1 AADLAAGF
9 RRAGLARLP
18 RLRGHRGA
26 RRREGP
32 AAEGPRQRQRN
43 DPAQPRAPH
52 GRRHGRRSLPRDVHA
67 RAGLPGAGPRA
78 GGRGAADRC
87 RCERARR
94 GARRGAHRERGPDG
108 RRDRVAGAAAQAR
121 SRQPRLRDL
130 RPAVGAGIR
139 DGNYADLGD
148 GIRLHYACAG
158 RQGEPL
164 MLFLHGFPEFWYAW
178 RGMLPYYGRSRFA
191 VAPDLRGYNL
201 SSRPAEVEHY
211 RIGRLIEDV
220 DRFIKAL
227 GYQDAIVVAHDW
239 GGALAWS
246 VAISRPQLVSRLV
259 MMNAPHPVP
268 FARALAHDPA
278 QQAASQYMNWL
289 RRPGSED
296 ALAADD
302 FALMQKFLRG
312 FSRTDWLDGPT
323 LAAYKA

>member
-1 AADLAAGF
+1 MS
-9 RRAGLARLP
+9 
-18 RLRGHRGA
+18 
-26 RRREGP
+26 
-32 AAEGPRQRQRN
+32 AEI
-43 DPAQPRAPH
+43 
-52 GRRHGRRSLPRDVHA
+52 RS
-67 RAGLPGAGPRA
+67 
-78 GGRGAADRC
+78 
-87 RCERARR
+87 
-94 GARRGAHRERGPDG
+94 
-108 RRDRVAGAAAQAR
+108 
-121 SRQPRLRDL
+121 
-130 RPAVGAGIR
+130 
-139 DGNYADLGD
+139 GNYADLGE

-158 RQGEPL
+158 RQGDPL

-178 RGMLPYYGRSRFA
+178 RDMLPHYGERRFA

-201 SSRPAEVEHY
+201 SSRPAEVEQY

-268 FARALAHDPA
+268 FARALANDPA

-289 RRPGSED
+289 RRPGSEN

-302 FALMQKFLRG
+302 FALMRKFLRG
-312 FSRTDWLDGPT
+312 VSRTDWLDERTLTAYKQAWGQEGAIRGGVNWYRASPLHPASDTEPGADRLALREQDFIVPMPT
-323 LAAYKA
+323 LLIWGEQDQALLPVLLDGIERVVPQLRLVRIPDATHWLVHEKPELIRAAIDEFLGDRS